1 MFTQSN
7 SQKHHQELSIDEVL
21 TRTFELYSH
30 NFIRFFIPL
39 LVAALVSGSLST
51 LITSYVEIM
60 PSPEYEVPSEIWG
73 WIWRYIGTLLA
84 ITFIVGLISW
94 IVSTIA
100 NGICVKFAS
109 DLMEKGNASL
119 EDAVNFTVYRLL
131 SLLAAAIIT
140 GMLLVLGLIALFVP
154 GIVLAIMF
162 SLVVQVIIIEDV
174 GVFDSLSRSRRLVS
188 SRWPKTFVLLLI
200 VYVVILFAGFVGSL
214 IGTPF
219 GGSGSIVSS
228 VVAAFVAPVVPISL
242 TVYYYSML
250 AKEEQLRVP
259 PPPPPPF

>member
-1 MFTQSN
+1 MIIQSN
-7 SQKHHQELSIDEVL
+7 SQKPPRELSIEEVL

-39 LVAALVSGSLST
+39 LVATLISGSLGT
-51 LITSYVEIM
+51 LITSYIETM
-60 PSPEYEVPSEIWG
+60 PTPEYGTPPETWN
-73 WIWRYIGTLLA
+73 WIWSYIGTLLA
-84 ITFIVGLISW
+84 ITFVVGIISW

-119 EDAVNFTVYRLL
+119 EDALNFAFFKLL
-131 SLLAAAIIT
+131 SLLVAAIIT
-140 GMLLVLGLIALFVP
+140 GILIVLGLIALFVP
-154 GIVLAIMF
+154 GIILAIMF

-174 GVFDSLSRSRRLVS
+174 GALDSLSRSRRLVRN
-188 SRWPKTFVLLLI
+188 RWSKTFVLLLI
-200 VYVVILFAGFVGSL
+200 VYIIILFVGFVGNL

-219 GGSGSIVSS
+219 GGAGSIVSG
-228 VVAAFVAPVVPISL
+228 VIAAFVAPIIPISL